1 MQKGNLLKNFIACI
15 GDINGI
21 TCSDNYYLLQLQF
34 EPRLQYRVRN
44 KKNGSSSNIKFAIRF
59 FYQVKNKQRIC
70 LVILHLWH
78 IY

>member
-1 MQKGNLLKNFIACI
+1 MNSALAKREFTEKKFIACI

-44 KKNGSSSNIKFAIRF
+44 KKMA
-59 FYQVKNKQRIC
+59 QVQI
-70 LVILHLWH
+70 
-78 IY
+78 